1 MLVISF
7 RKNARNDFNSR
18 LFCELL
24 HDSLHGG
31 KVGRDV
37 KLLEEKLSLYEEK
50 LVIYEQIIQVLKSF
64 KTES

>member
-1 MLVISF
+1 MM
-7 RKNARNDFNSR
+7 DFDCR

-24 HDSLHGG
+24 HDSLRGG

-64 KTES
+64 TVQS